1 MKVNCTMNIL
11 QVTPS
16 MLYFKYEIERFSK
29 RWNAGLYIKF
39 YGFKSNPLINHS
51 RNVYE
56 KKLRKRTATGEKNVV
71 SEGTSSFGCICHRR

>member
-29 RWNAGLYIKF
+29 
-39 YGFKSNPLINHS
+39 
-51 RNVYE
+51 
-56 KKLRKRTATGEKNVV
+56 GETPDYTLNFMVLNK
-71 SEGTSSFGCICHRR
+71 THL

>member
-29 RWNAGLYIKF
+29 R
-39 YGFKSNPLINHS
+39 
-51 RNVYE
+51 
-56 KKLRKRTATGEKNVV
+56 
-71 SEGTSSFGCICHRR
+71 